1 MNRKTM
7 PLVLMLVAG
16 AIVSIITFIK
26 GYSIVNKLLAL
37 LIVLVLFYFL
47 GSVLRWTLDYFD
59 RQNEEKRKA
68 EEAEAEAAAAAEAE
82 AGENGEGVTQKE
94 GEKEQ

>member
-16 AIVSIITFIK
+16 AITSVITFIK

-37 LIVLVLFYFL
+37 LIVLLLFYFL
-47 GSVLRWTLDYFD
+47 GSVLKWTLDYFD
-59 RQNEEKRKA
+59 RQNEELAEAEKNEAEEGA
-68 EEAEAEAAAAAEAE
+68 EEAAEETE
-82 AGENGEGVTQKE
+82 SDEE
-94 GEKEQ
+94 